1 MFGPLEFAQG
11 PTKLEQ
17 LQAQYNIKRVRVS
30 AGINI
35 YHQMGEIGR
44 VRTFFAASGR
54 LVSASH
60 HGFFPD
66 SDFIKSDVLDIVLSR
81 ASNLPDNGVN
91 IIYGS
96 GYQSPDDGTIIT
108 TDEEGNCLYRVAV
121 KILRRNISMSEFVLK
136 ETHEH
141 GLLIPGTSG
150 SPVLGSDGNAIG
162 ILQEIDVSGKAFGI
176 TFNSPSVANA
186 LKRAIDRY

>member
-60 HGFFPD
+60 HG
-66 SDFIKSDVLDIVLSR
+66 
-81 ASNLPDNGVN
+81 
-91 IIYGS
+91 
-96 GYQSPDDGTIIT
+96 
-108 TDEEGNCLYRVAV
+108 
-121 KILRRNISMSEFVLK
+121 
-136 ETHEH
+136 
-141 GLLIPGTSG
+141 LLIPGTSG